1 MRPPLPPAFLKAPI
15 THRGYH
21 DAALRRPENSLRAFQ
36 AAVDAG
42 YGIELDVQV
51 SSDGHA
57 MVFHDETLDHLTGRA
72 GSLVDLT
79 AAELGRITL
88 RDSDEKIPTLAQVLA
103 QVAGRVPVLI
113 EIKDRG
119 DTRAPTDRQLTSAV
133 AVLLTGYAGPAAVMS
148 FNPHAVAEMAEF
160 IPRIP
165 RGLVTED
172 YDPAN
177 NVPIPAEVCARLRG
191 IPDYD
196 RTGSSFISH
205 KASDLGRPR
214 VGELKR
220 EGAAILCWTIRSR
233 AQEAQARKIADNIT
247 FEGYAAAIPA

>member
-1 MRPPLPPAFLKAPI
+1 MRVPLPPDFLKAPL

-21 DAALRRPENSLRAFQ
+21 DAARGRPENSLPAFQ
-36 AAVDAG
+36 AAVEAG

-51 SSDGHA
+51 TADGHA
-57 MVFHDETLDHLTGRA
+57 VVFHDDVLDHLTARTGPVA
-72 GSLVDLT
+72 ALT
-79 AAELGRITL
+79 AVQLGRIAL
-88 RDSDEKIPTLAQVLA
+88 RNSDEKIPTLAQVLA
-103 QVAGRVPVLI
+103 LVAGRVPVLV
-113 EIKDRG
+113 EMKDRG
-119 DTRAPTDRQLTSAV
+119 DTRAPTDGQLSSAV

-148 FNPHAVAEMAEF
+148 FNPYIMAEMAEF

-177 NVPIPAEVCARLRG
+177 NVPIPPEVCARLRG

-196 RTGSSFISH
+196 RTASSFISH
-205 KASDLGRPR
+205 KASDLGRAR
-214 VGELKR
+214 VAELKR
-220 EGAAILCWTIRSR
+220 QGAAILCWTIRSR
-233 AQEAQARKIADNIT
+233 AAEKKARKIADNIT